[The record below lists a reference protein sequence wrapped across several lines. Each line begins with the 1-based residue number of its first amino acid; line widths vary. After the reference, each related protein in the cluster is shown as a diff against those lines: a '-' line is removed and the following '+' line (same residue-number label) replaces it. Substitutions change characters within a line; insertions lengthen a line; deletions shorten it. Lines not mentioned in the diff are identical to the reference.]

1 MPTDKQKENI
11 ERLLARGRKRT
22 TRDRVY
28 GFSEE
33 DFTDHGGIDY
43 LNDRELREISEK
55 IKRGGYDK
63 LS

>member
-1 MPTDKQKENI
+1 MATDKQKENI
-11 ERLLARGRKRT
+11 ETFMARGRKRS
-22 TRDRVY
+22 TRDRIY
-28 GFSEE
+28 GMSEE